1 MAVMRSYINMYA
13 MFGDV
18 DIFEKFVNNIS
29 RFEDWVGITI
39 RSYIESRFN
48 DIMDHVLEQDGD
60 FTGDTIDIMSAGS
73 GGVTSIGDAPNDLM
87 MVIRKSFN
95 AIGVP
100 PDWFL
105 CGPNT
110 NEDKG
115 E

>member
-1 MAVMRSYINMYA
+1 MAVMRSYINMYV

-39 RSYIESRFN
+39 RPYIESRFN

-73 GGVTSIGDAPNDLM
+73 GGVTSIDDAPNDAHQKVVQRHGCAPRL
-87 MVIRKSFN
+87 
-95 AIGVP
+95 VP
-100 PDWFL
+100 LW
-105 CGPNT
+105 T
-110 NEDKG
+110 QHK
-115 E
+115 